1 MPPIP
6 NHHRCRRPSGT
17 PPDWPSR
24 RSTGTGHGRLD
35 TAGQDSIAMTV
46 TVIAPTSFL
55 VLISPLPGLSPACR
69 LAVTLVELSGQP
81 QGRSAQLPR
90 ADSRRPPGT
99 GLPPLQWSR
108 VVGFRAAQPIG
119 AQHGKTWVSIRVS
132 PQGLGP
138 GRGRPTD
145 RRGRPGAGHQWPVD
159 LQLAPPRPHRPRPG
173 TWPDQRREGRAG
185 RGKRRIAELEPELH
199 ATRRAMELVREVVP
213 PKGGT
218 RRSR

>member
-119 AQHGKTWVSIRVS
+119 AQHGETRLSAGVP
-132 PQGLGP
+132 PQGAGP
-138 GRGRPTD
+138 D
-145 RRGRPGAGHQWPVD
+145 RA
-159 LQLAPPRPHRPRPG
+159 
-173 TWPDQRREGRAG
+173 DQEGLSFG
-185 RGKRRIAELEPELH
+185 CWQIAELD
-199 ATRRAMELVREVVP
+199 RAMTVEFGPTPRQWW
-213 PKGGT
+213 G
-218 RRSR
+218 SRQDLLALSSDPVTDAL